1 MEDFFSFYGL
11 TTVFLGLIWSLI
23 FSLHEELR
31 REQLILGLLAVFL
44 MPFFFIAQSL
54 DATTLAL
61 DFSQLTAIDLGFA
74 FFLSGIAGTIFH
86 ATVGRNYHHLPTI
99 ERYPFGKNG
108 KITQLWIA
116 RLFVMFLLYLWAM
129 VFLVV
134 GLGVTAPYA
143 TIVCAVL
150 FVLYFI
156 THRHDLLID
165 SIWSGF
171 LTTFVVVLAGTIAAS
186 VTEVEYVI
194 SPIRSHDLVLGVPFD
209 LLLWAIACGLALGP
223 IYEFIRNIKIK

>member
-1 MEDFFSFYGL
+1 
-11 TTVFLGLIWSLI
+11 
-23 FSLHEELR
+23 
-31 REQLILGLLAVFL
+31 
-44 MPFFFIAQSL
+44 
-54 DATTLAL
+54 
-61 DFSQLTAIDLGFA
+61 
-74 FFLSGIAGTIFH
+74 
-86 ATVGRNYHHLPTI
+86 
-99 ERYPFGKNG
+99 
-108 KITQLWIA
+108 
-116 RLFVMFLLYLWAM
+116 
-129 VFLVV
+129 VV